1 MFNEF
6 GNIFEQFARSQN
18 LYHHMGNEQ
27 GHQSAPQRNNNV
39 PPPASRKAIN
49 KLHTVQVTADDLLEE
64 TNKECLICLTEH
76 SVGSFSVKLPCGHL
90 FHKDCLT
97 EWLVKQCTCP
107 VCRYELE
114 TEDGQYEN
122 ERKKRMNTRKQRLRK
137 DELKSKNVAQLK
149 EICAQYHISTLNCI
163 DKQDIIDRIAS
174 SGKVVITENAPP
186 VEFFERDFQQK
197 NVAELK
203 HLLLTFGLSC
213 EDALEKSDLRNRLLE
228 SGRIIL
234 ISNPPSPS
242 EASSAPSDWSS
253 KKAEEKKSANT
264 TNNAPSIS
272 PEELKTMSLSG
283 LRELC
288 KKYSIDISNCLDKS
302 DVIEAVVRSKKLII
316 KTAVESD
323 QKGIK
328 TFFFID

>member
-27 GHQSAPQRNNNV
+27 GHPSAPQRNNNV
-39 PPPASRKAIN
+39 PPPASKKAIN

-163 DKQDIIDRIAS
+163 DKQDIIDRIVS

-253 KKAEEKKSANT
+253 KTEESKSAST
-264 TNNAPSIS
+264 TNNNAPSIS